1 MQRDELKQLS
11 KAELIELVLRLQRP
25 QKRRREVSNVVPRKP
40 AIDPFFAVSPSHLER
55 LFLPHLRHSTAAAR
69 PSQLGGYLPLAPVV
83 STVRYPIPERIFDYV
98 SAVQSATAGTCHEPT
113 SALAVQSPSRR
124 GRVRVGGI
132 PRAFDKARAFHLP
145 VSLLVNATREAT

>member
-1 MQRDELKQLS
+1 VPTSSATWRSMVFVGQY
-11 KAELIELVLRLQRP
+11 
-25 QKRRREVSNVVPRKP
+25 REKSALGHGTAR
-40 AIDPFFAVSPSHLER
+40 FFA
-55 LFLPHLRHSTAAAR
+55 STLKDQRSAVGSGSGHPEPAR
-69 PSQLGGYLPLAPVV
+69 PMSQLGGYLPLAPVV